1 MKKYTITSICLF
13 VTLLSLGIHYYI
25 PPEAWIYRYIPSE
38 VWGYYDI
45 WVYNFSSLWPVFLII
60 TIASLIIE
68 WTTYNSWIW
77 D

>member
-1 MKKYTITSICLF
+1 MKRYRITSICLF
-13 VTLLSLGIHYYI
+13 VALLSLGIHC
-25 PPEAWIYRYIPSE
+25 YIPSE
-38 VWGYYDI
+38 AWGYYDI
-45 WVYNFSSLWPVFLII
+45 WVYNFSSFWPVFLII